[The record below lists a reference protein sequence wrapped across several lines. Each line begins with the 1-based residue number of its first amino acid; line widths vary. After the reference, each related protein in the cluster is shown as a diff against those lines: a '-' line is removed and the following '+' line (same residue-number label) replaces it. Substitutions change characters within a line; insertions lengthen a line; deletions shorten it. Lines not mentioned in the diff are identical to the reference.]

1 MYATG
6 ESSVEIFIYENLISI
21 KVVEILI
28 CSQVRKT
35 ERIMEKKEV
44 EFTWKFYVIL
54 ENFRIG
60 KKMKR

>member
-60 KKMKR
+60 KKMRR

>member
-1 MYATG
+1 MYATE

-60 KKMKR
+60 KKMRR

>member
-54 ENFRIG
+54 ENFRID
-60 KKMKR
+60 KKMRR